1 MERAVVDK
9 LMAEYKGDAL
19 DWNYITKQCKQP
31 EIADFERERRQ
42 LAINAFSSDTLPNL
56 TESEQELLMF
66 YLTAG
71 TYCTFENGIKRK
83 LKDQSEASFWI
94 HSKEPSAVSCG
105 RSMAQYQSAYLQA
118 RQDKANGQGSEKVW

>member
-1 MERAVVDK
+1 
-9 LMAEYKGDAL
+9 
-19 DWNYITKQCKQP
+19 
-31 EIADFERERRQ
+31 
-42 LAINAFSSDTLPNL
+42 
-56 TESEQELLMF
+56 MF

-83 LKDQSEASFWI
+83 LKGQSEASFWL

>member
-9 LMAEYKGDAL
+9 LMAEYKGDAF

-42 LAINAFSSDTLPNL
+42 FAINAFSSDTLPNL
-56 TESEQELLMF
+56 TESEHDMLMC

-71 TYCTFENGIKRK
+71 TYGTFENGVKRK
-83 LKDQSEASFWI
+83 LKGRSKASFRL

-105 RSMAQYQSAYLQA
+105 RSMAQYQSSHLQA
-118 RQDKANGQGSEKVW
+118 RQDKANGQGSEKVC